1 MHSALRLLGIEYDP
15 MFDIEDLLYLCE
27 WVT

>member
-1 MHSALRLLGIEYDP
+1 MHSALRLIGIEYDP
-15 MFDIEDLLYLCE
+15 MFDLEDPLYLCE